1 MPRDAQGKFA
11 LKSGEHRCVRSL
23 RLTDKTWSALGAL
36 AECTG
41 LTRAD
46 LLEQMFGSSDHSQP
60 SNTWLEQETLPSN
73 TRNVEQNQPSNTGAE
88 EEIRRLRAEVAHFR
102 AENAKLVEHLTGEP
116 TQVNDL
122 EAVRE
127 RVLSSLKLGKQA
139 PGYKTAKLALNQ
151 FIQLLRAKI

>member
-1 MPRDAQGKFA
+1 
-11 LKSGEHRCVRSL
+11 
-23 RLTDKTWSALGAL
+23 
-36 AECTG
+36 
-41 LTRAD
+41 
-46 LLEQMFGSSDHSQP
+46 MFGSSDHPQP

-73 TRNVEQNQPSNTGAE
+73 TRKVEPNQPSNTRAE
-88 EEIRRLRAEVAHFR
+88 EEIRRLIAEVAHFR

-116 TQVNDL
+116 TQVNGI